1 MRHLQELTLHYTLKV
16 NFNSKISLSL
26 HPFHLPFMA
35 VLAST
40 HQAVQVHSETE
51 TEILHTKWVSR
62 GLYKI
67 HVFP

>member
-1 MRHLQELTLHYTLKV
+1 MRHLQELTLHYTLEV

-26 HPFHLPFMA
+26 HPFLLLPFMV

-40 HQAVQVHSETE
+40 HQAVHVHPE
-51 TEILHTKWVSR
+51 TEILHTKWVGR